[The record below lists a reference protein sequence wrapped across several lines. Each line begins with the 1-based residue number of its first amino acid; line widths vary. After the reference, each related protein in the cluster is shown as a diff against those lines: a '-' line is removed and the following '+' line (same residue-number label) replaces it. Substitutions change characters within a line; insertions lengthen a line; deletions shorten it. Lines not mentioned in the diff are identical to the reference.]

1 MSFLATGTR
10 YVQNIAS
17 TLVNGVTSGISQV
30 GSLFGRAVSALP
42 GSEKIQSLFSRAI
55 QVLSRPQN
63 LTERSVQVVAGLAV
77 VGGIVYAA
85 KKALASP
92 VVTTPAS
99 HAADEHKT
107 TVAGSL
113 LTASSLT
120 GSDAA
125 SHGGAHSASAGSLTG
140 SGDGTS

>member
-63 LTERSVQVVAGLAV
+63 LTERSVQVVAGLAL

-85 KKALASP
+85 KKALASR
-92 VVTTPAS
+92 VVTP
-99 HAADEHKT
+99 
-107 TVAGSL
+107 AGS
-113 LTASSLT
+113 
-120 GSDAA
+120 SDEPKTPSVAE
-125 SHGGAHSASAGSLTG
+125 HC
-140 SGDGTS
+140 